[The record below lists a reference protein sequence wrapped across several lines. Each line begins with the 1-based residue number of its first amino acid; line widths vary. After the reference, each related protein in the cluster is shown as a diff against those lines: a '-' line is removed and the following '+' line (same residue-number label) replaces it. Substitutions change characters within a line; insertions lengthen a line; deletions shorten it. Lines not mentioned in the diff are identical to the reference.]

1 MAHMI
6 FQRIATAVRE
16 AYTDRDDVET
26 QLDGAR
32 AAHAWAEGLAVD
44 STTRAG
50 LLEPITA
57 VEDGLREVLRRRSLE
72 AVEG

>member
-6 FQRIATAVRE
+6 FQRIATAIRE